1 MNTIP
6 RFHDATL
13 ETCTVHW
20 EEGKISVR
28 LGTGMDGARS
38 VILTAEGMTDFACPH
53 RLPWGPSD
61 SVNEV
66 RVTAT
71 AEGRCLE
78 IEMQSGDVLRL
89 SCRTLSW
96 S

>member
-1 MNTIP
+1 MNPIP
-6 RFHDATL
+6 RFHDAVL
-13 ETCTVHW
+13 ETCTIHW
-20 EEGKISVR
+20 EEGRVSVQ
-28 LGTGMDGARS
+28 LTADIGK
-38 VILTAEGMTDFACPH
+38 VVLTAEGMTDFACPH
-53 RLPWGPSD
+53 RFPWGPSD

-66 RVTAT
+66 RLSAT

-78 IEMQSGDVLRL
+78 IEMQSGDVLQL